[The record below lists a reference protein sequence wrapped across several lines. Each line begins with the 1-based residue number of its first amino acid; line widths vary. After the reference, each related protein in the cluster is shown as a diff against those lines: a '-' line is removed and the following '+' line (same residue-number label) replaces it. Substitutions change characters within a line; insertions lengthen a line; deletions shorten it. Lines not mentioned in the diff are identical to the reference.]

1 MYFYALLTAKNM
13 ALFVSSDV
21 LQAVFCNCFCRHTS
35 RTVDS
40 PKSILS
46 GTRAK
51 KKKKGIVTLSRTKA
65 AVFQTFKQDGVNNRK
80 HFRLFVQ

>member
-1 MYFYALLTAKNM
+1 MNNAEVRLEVAAVCVSRFLYVWLNKIMYFYALLTAKNM

-51 KKKKGIVTLSRTKA
+51 KKKKK
-65 AVFQTFKQDGVNNRK
+65 KE
-80 HFRLFVQ
+80 